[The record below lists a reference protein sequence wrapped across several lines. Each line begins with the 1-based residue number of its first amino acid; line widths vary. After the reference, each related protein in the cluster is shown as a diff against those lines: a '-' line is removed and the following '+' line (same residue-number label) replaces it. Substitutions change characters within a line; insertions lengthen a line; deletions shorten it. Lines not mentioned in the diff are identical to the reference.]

1 MPYILISTQIRLEC
15 GPTVCGDEHAD
26 PEIMEYLGAKLVTH
40 LGNNFP
46 EYTCPDVPRIILN
59 KLEKIGYR
67 VAGMTGIGQT
77 CIWTMYKPD
86 KSMERFEK
94 EKPPMPQT

>member
-46 EYTCPDVPRIILN
+46 EYTSQECPRKVLN
-59 KLEKIGYR
+59 LLERKGYKV
-67 VAGMTGIGQT
+67 VAMTGLGQT
-77 CIWTMYKPD
+77 IVWTLHKPD
-86 KSMERFEK
+86 AEYNE
-94 EKPPMPQT
+94 